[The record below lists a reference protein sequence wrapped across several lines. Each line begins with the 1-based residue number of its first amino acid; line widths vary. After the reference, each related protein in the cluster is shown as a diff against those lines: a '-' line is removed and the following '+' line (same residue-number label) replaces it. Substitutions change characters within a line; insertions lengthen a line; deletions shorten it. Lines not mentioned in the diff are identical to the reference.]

1 MEARK
6 KGRNEGDDEE
16 SRKEEEESEARK
28 DIAMKNHTAGVSG
41 RKEDLGR

>member
-6 KGRNEGDDEE
+6 KGRNEGDEE

-41 RKEDLGR
+41 RKDLGR